1 MPGPRTSVAS
11 SQMVLGLHINV
22 YKIFCIGSMIEKKTI
37 KKYYWD
43 INNQIC
49 RDGFDVQRYIFLLEH
64 IGGDIHGR

>member
-1 MPGPRTSVAS
+1 
-11 SQMVLGLHINV
+11 
-22 YKIFCIGSMIEKKTI
+22 MIEKKTI